1 MNKGKPTIIEEG
13 IAELCKE
20 AHDKGLMSATTVAAE
35 AIAETEVSFI
45 VVGTPSSPEG
55 HLNLNYI
62 YTVAGRIGR
71 ALKEKKERGD
81 IKQMHLVAIRST
93 VLPGTNQKVGEII
106 AEESGLVRGVDFTI
120 VSNPE
125 FLREGTSVEDYFNPP
140 LTLIGTDSEYAE
152 LVFREMY
159 KDIKAEFICTDIKV
173 AEMMKYVNNTY
184 HALKIVFGN
193 EVGNICKSVNV
204 DSHKVMEIFC
214 KDKQLN
220 ISPYYFKPGFAYGG
234 SCLPKDLKALK
245 TLAHD
250 NDVDVPV
257 IESIFQSNENQKKRA
272 IQLIMNQGQ
281 RKVGI
286 LGLSFKAGTDDLR
299 CSPIVDVV
307 EALLGK
313 VPVTWIDM
321 LRKQG
326 EYVSHCCWKEK
337 AVMEFGDDDEGKIID
352 LRGGDW
358 HNFNYLQQFVSLL
371 TGCRFSSFE
380 NVEENIIWLFS
391 DEEEI
396 KDVKN
401 LPLYNNKESRCFSI
415 GGNTF
420 LRDSSDH
427 VLIGIDHA
435 ELGFGTIAA
444 HGHADALSVQMMVDG
459 KVILADPGTFI
470 YHCNLPMRNE
480 FRKTVNHNTIAML
493 DDNGNPID
501 QSQMLGAFLWG
512 KRAHCTL
519 ENFQTSSSVDTLTAS
534 HDGYLPFR
542 HQRTV
547 EFIGKDTSK
556 PILRVKDAMG
566 EGKWVATWMLGADC
580 SVKEEG
586 EEWTIKNDGQ
596 IVVLSVGTDVDRIAV
611 EDVEVSEEYGVKR
624 PSKAIRIY
632 GSQPVL
638 SVDFMIIIN
647 K

>member
-1 MNKGKPTIIEEG
+1 MNISIFGLGYVGCVGAACLAKLGYKVIGVDVNENKVRLMNEGKPTIIEEG
-13 IAELCKE
+13 IAELCQE

-81 IKQMHLVAIRST
+81 IKNMHLVAIRST
-93 VLPGTNQKVGEII
+93 VLPGTNKRVGEII

-152 LVFREMY
+152 NVFREMY

-193 EVGNICKSVNV
+193 EVGNICKSVGV

-234 SCLPKDLKALK
+234 SCLPKDMKALK

-250 NDVDVPV
+250 NYVDVPV

-313 VPVTWIDM
+313 GFEIRIYDRNVKISELTGTNKDFIMAKIPHLQHFVSADLDAVCRESDVLVVTN
-321 LRKQG
+321 
-326 EYVSHCCWKEK
+326 KEK
-337 AVMEFGDDDEGKIID
+337 DFEEVLKNYSGKIIID
-352 LRGGDW
+352 LVRQWKEVDYNGKYEGISWGDINQNQVAQNEL
-358 HNFNYLQQFVSLL
+358 HDMNFKQ
-371 TGCRFSSFE
+371 T
-380 NVEENIIWLFS
+380 
-391 DEEEI
+391 
-396 KDVKN
+396 
-401 LPLYNNKESRCFSI
+401 
-415 GGNTF
+415 
-420 LRDSSDH
+420 
-427 VLIGIDHA
+427 
-435 ELGFGTIAA
+435 
-444 HGHADALSVQMMVDG
+444 
-459 KVILADPGTFI
+459 
-470 YHCNLPMRNE
+470 E
-480 FRKTVNHNTIAML
+480 F
-493 DDNGNPID
+493 
-501 QSQMLGAFLWG
+501 
-512 KRAHCTL
+512 
-519 ENFQTSSSVDTLTAS
+519 
-534 HDGYLPFR
+534 
-542 HQRTV
+542 
-547 EFIGKDTSK
+547 
-556 PILRVKDAMG
+556 
-566 EGKWVATWMLGADC
+566 
-580 SVKEEG
+580 
-586 EEWTIKNDGQ
+586 
-596 IVVLSVGTDVDRIAV
+596 
-611 EDVEVSEEYGVKR
+611 
-624 PSKAIRIY
+624 
-632 GSQPVL
+632 
-638 SVDFMIIIN
+638 
-647 K
+647 